1 MLQNFGGK
9 ELSIKMVKLFVNL
22 GEKYIFTF
30 KQFSLKVVL
39 KKKLKNKFR
48 TETKDWLYIV

>member
-39 KKKLKNKFR
+39 KKKLKSNFR
-48 TETKDWLYIV
+48 TETKDWLFIV